1 MDLLDLLTQTR
12 FGGRIFRPSQ
22 QLLGSLEQLERRQV
36 RSSLLPPRTKGT
48 TPPATDMATDD
59 NPELDTPQAPPNN
72 ATNPILSIPADI
84 FRCVAD
90 YLERADAL
98 RLKLVCR
105 GLSQSKLID
114 EVIFKYPIQFED
126 VREMRMKDWYYKSS
140 GRERWEAF
148 CASVNDG
155 NRRFIS
161 KLAMGH
167 FSTIDDFKW
176 ISDNLPN
183 LTSLDISNIKD
194 FVWTPA
200 EIWTWS
206 ELLQACPTLFSRLQE
221 LEVCNWSDFSA
232 HSRVEYNYSYS
243 DYQFKSKFRLSRR
256 RDMSSVPST
265 ILPACT
271 QLKTLGV
278 RGCSRH
284 ITWNEWEIHQR
295 VCVFVDA
302 LVTHGPSTLT
312 TLRLHDMSPFL
323 SLLVSENAKLRKL
336 CKIELNLCTWMQEHR
351 DSFRSYNYPFLTHR
365 MIPGTQ
371 HREEEGDFD
380 TGDQGVGH
388 SLCNMFKELH
398 TASQESH
405 IKLIPTESLRDVI
418 LHPFHFVSIHR
429 PTHRH
434 VEHPDYSVD
443 EEMQSA
449 LKWMATTCGFKPIF
463 AWDSLCCDVFPDN
476 IDHATTKPKADII
489 SGLKAFFE
497 TLRQLGIPVRLT
509 IGKIGDRMMS
519 CSNSGLDS
527 SVYFSDYKHHVGEGA
542 GRKQV
547 LAASQARFNLSNI
560 AHLVDELI
568 IQYSLDMPGVAGWGK
583 SNRQLSKG
591 ELALVARELKG
602 WRKFWARYALRLT
615 ALKKLTLL
623 IPREIFEAW
632 SLSKQLAQLLGH
644 ESWQVLELDV
654 VSRRIEPSVIDS
666 FLLGR
671 YLHKRHPR
679 MKFLKR
685 AFYRQNEDPLQLNA
699 ALMTEDMLNE
709 ENTFAEDGEELADLP
724 KEEVNRFW
732 SAGRRPE
739 KRPLQYS
746 DMPPTKRPRIE

>member
-1 MDLLDLLTQTR
+1 M
-12 FGGRIFRPSQ
+12 
-22 QLLGSLEQLERRQV
+22 V
-36 RSSLLPPRTKGT
+36 
-48 TPPATDMATDD
+48 TDE
-59 NPELDTPQAPPNN
+59 NLELDTLQTPRNN

-84 FRCVAD
+84 FRCIAD

-105 GLSQSKLID
+105 GLSQSQVID
-114 EVIFKYPIQFED
+114 EVIYKYPIQFED
-126 VREMRMKDWYYKSS
+126 VREMRLNDWNYKSP

-161 KLAMGH
+161 KIAMCH
-167 FSTIDDFKW
+167 FSSIDDFKW
-176 ISDNLPN
+176 IAENLPN

-200 EIWTWS
+200 EIWTWN
-206 ELLQACPTLFSRLQE
+206 ELVQACPNLFSRLQE
-221 LEVCNWSDFSA
+221 LEVCNWSDFAA
-232 HSRVEYNYSYS
+232 HSRVEYNYSYN
-243 DYQFKSKFRLSRR
+243 DYQFKPNFRLSRR
-256 RDMSSVPST
+256 RDLSSVPSA

-278 RGCSRH
+278 RGSFRH
-284 ITWNEWEIHQR
+284 ITWTEWEIHQR

-302 LVTHGPSTLT
+302 LITHGPSTLT
-312 TLRLHDMSPFL
+312 TLRVHDLSPFL
-323 SLLVSENAKLRKL
+323 SLLVSENVKLRKL
-336 CKIELNLCTWMQEHR
+336 CKIEVSLCAWVHEHR
-351 DSFRSYNYPFLTHR
+351 DSFRSYPYQFLTHR

-371 HREEEGDFD
+371 HREEEGEFD
-380 TGDQGVGH
+380 TGDYEACERNHMEIGQKVTQGVGH

-405 IKLIPTESLRDVI
+405 IKVLPTESLRDII
-418 LHPFHFVSIHR
+418 LHPFHFVSVHR
-429 PTHRH
+429 PTRNNQ
-434 VEHPDYSVD
+434 VEYPDCSVD
-443 EEMQSA
+443 EDMQSA
-449 LKWMATTCGFKPIF
+449 LQWMVRTCGFRPIF
-463 AWDSLCCDVFPDN
+463 AWDSLCCDVFPAN
-476 IDHATTKPKADII
+476 IDHSTTKPKADII
-489 SGLKAFFE
+489 SGLKTFFE
-497 TLRQLGIPVRLT
+497 TLRQLGIPVRLS
-509 IGKIGDRMMS
+509 IGDRGMTYT
-519 CSNSGLDS
+519 NNGLDR

-542 GRKQV
+542 ERKQV
-547 LAASQARFNLSNI
+547 LAASQARFNLSRI

-591 ELALVARELKG
+591 EVALVAREMKG

-623 IPREIFEAW
+623 IPAGIFEAW
-632 SLSKQLAQLLGH
+632 SLSKQLAQLLGD

-654 VSRRIEPSVIDS
+654 VSRRIEASGIDGYMHMV
-666 FLLGR
+666 GR

-679 MKFLKR
+679 MRFLKR
-685 AFYRQNEDPLQLNA
+685 SFYRQNDKPLELNA
-699 ALMTEDMLNE
+699 APMTEDMLDE
-709 ENTFAEDGEELADLP
+709 ENIFAEDGEELADLP
-724 KEEVNRFW
+724 KEEANRFW
-732 SAGRRPE
+732 CAGRKPE